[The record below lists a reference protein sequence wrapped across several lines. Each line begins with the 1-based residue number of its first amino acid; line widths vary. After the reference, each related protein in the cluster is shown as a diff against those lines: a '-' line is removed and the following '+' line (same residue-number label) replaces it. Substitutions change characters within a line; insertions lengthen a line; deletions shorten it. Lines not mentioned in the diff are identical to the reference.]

1 MWFVIGLDIVNALA
15 HGRHREVDNLAACL
29 VAAPDGIP
37 GYMGRNTNTNFYI
50 IPEVFTNDLPSGK
63 CRGMADMQLS
73 PIRDATHLFPPITPD
88 PTHFGK

>member
-1 MWFVIGLDIVNALA
+1 MWLVIGLDIVNALA

-37 GYMGRNTNTNFYI
+37 GYMGRKPIPTSNYI

-63 CRGMADMQLS
+63 CRGMADM
-73 PIRDATHLFPPITPD
+73 
-88 PTHFGK
+88 